1 MSELREW
8 LEPEEPDSAGELTE
22 LQKRC
27 IPDVHFDLIPIRN
40 LVSNQDYQRDLSK
53 GHILST
59 IDDFDVHQINTVKVS
74 RRGGVNYVIDG
85 QHTIE
90 IVASLSQ
97 SRDTPVW
104 CMVFDDLA
112 YEEEA
117 HIFAEQQKHVKSL
130 VPYEMFKAHVEAGDS
145 KQVMINNLVTSVYK
159 LKISGTHK
167 PGTICAVGALEFIY
181 DRYGYEV
188 LDRTL
193 RLALGTWESER
204 FSLSSGMLKGIAQLI
219 AAFGDSL
226 NDEVFKDHAGHYSAK
241 AISRTAKD
249 RRPGTV
255 GFAEALLIIYNGK
268 NKKKLSLSKLYWSNG
283 KKRGVA
289 PPDFEVDN

>member
-8 LEPEEPDSAGELTE
+8 LEPEEPDAAGELTE

-112 YEEEA
+112 YGSRFFEGRCR
-117 HIFAEQQKHVKSL
+117 FPGDMQAE
-130 VPYEMFKAHVEAGDS
+130 
-145 KQVMINNLVTSVYK
+145 
-159 LKISGTHK
+159 
-167 PGTICAVGALEFIY
+167 
-181 DRYGYEV
+181 
-188 LDRTL
+188 
-193 RLALGTWESER
+193 
-204 FSLSSGMLKGIAQLI
+204 
-219 AAFGDSL
+219 
-226 NDEVFKDHAGHYSAK
+226 
-241 AISRTAKD
+241 
-249 RRPGTV
+249 
-255 GFAEALLIIYNGK
+255 
-268 NKKKLSLSKLYWSNG
+268 
-283 KKRGVA
+283 
-289 PPDFEVDN
+289 